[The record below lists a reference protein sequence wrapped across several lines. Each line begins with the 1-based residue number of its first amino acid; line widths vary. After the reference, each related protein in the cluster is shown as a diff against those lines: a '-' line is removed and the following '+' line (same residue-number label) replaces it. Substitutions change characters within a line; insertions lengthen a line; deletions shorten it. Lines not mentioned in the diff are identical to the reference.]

1 MLQRLSTGH
10 IVWRLEENCSGS
22 LSPKLIALLSKWA
35 QRSFWSREA
44 GGLLLGFIDNETEGL
59 LGELA
64 TTPGRGDRRSR
75 TSFYRGSR
83 HQQEAIEWNRITDGR
98 GTQLGL
104 WHTHPELDP
113 TPSQTDLEDCRNV
126 LATGKFAVDGILYL
140 IVGTRS
146 IGCWFAKS
154 GSPLVLLGYFTP

>member
-64 TTPGRGDRRSR
+64 TTP
-75 TSFYRGSR
+75 
-83 HQQEAIEWNRITDGR
+83 N
-98 GTQLGL
+98 
-104 WHTHPELDP
+104 
-113 TPSQTDLEDCRNV
+113 
-126 LATGKFAVDGILYL
+126 
-140 IVGTRS
+140 
-146 IGCWFAKS
+146 
-154 GSPLVLLGYFTP
+154 